1 VYIDRLRNIAITLY
15 KDGQSSGGHLNPVR
29 AKFPYAGHNG
39 VCGRGG
45 VVSPC
50 IKLDTRKR

>member
-1 VYIDRLRNIAITLY
+1 VYIGRLRNITTTLY
-15 KDGQSSGGHLNPVR
+15 KDGQSSGGYLNPVR

-39 VCGRGG
+39 VSGRGG